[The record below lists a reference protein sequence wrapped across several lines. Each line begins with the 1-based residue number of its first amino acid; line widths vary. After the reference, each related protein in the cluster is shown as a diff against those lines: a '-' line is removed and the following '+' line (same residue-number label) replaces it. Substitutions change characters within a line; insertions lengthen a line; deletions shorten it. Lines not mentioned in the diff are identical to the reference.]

1 MNSVILATAGSEPGM
16 AFGVPALMAV
26 GASWCLTGAI
36 LGRAPKDG
44 LDTGMVQ
51 LGSAAVSIAVGL
63 VLSMVLLRP
72 EPVANRVLAA
82 TLGTYALAGALN
94 FAALQAMAA
103 GMQRGPNG
111 RVWGIMQSAQLFSF
125 LGGVVFFGDPL
136 TAPRIAGMALLVA
149 AIVLFARA
157 KGDGKGPGEGAPP
170 AGPGWRFW
178 AFLSLAICS
187 VQQNLVAAPSHFES
201 ARAVSPVLRAMA
213 SAAGTAA
220 ASLAALARNAGGGNA
235 AGVRAR
241 ASSLRRGRLWLYAG
255 GMQFFSLIFAYTL
268 LYPGM
273 DALGRAGAGA
283 LCWPILVGS
292 CVVAF
297 TAYSATV
304 LKEKTTRLHLL
315 AVAACLVGLFLLCQ

>member
-1 MNSVILATAGSEPGM
+1 MNFAILAATGAEPGM
-16 AFGVPALMAV
+16 AFGVPALMTV

-51 LGSAAVSIAVGL
+51 LGSALVSITVSLFLYAT
-63 VLSMVLLRP
+63 LLRP
-72 EPVANRVLAA
+72 APVSNHVLAA
-82 TLGTYALAGALN
+82 TLGTYAFAGALN

-125 LGGVVFFGDPL
+125 LGGVIFFGDPL
-136 TAPRIAGMALLVA
+136 TSPRIAGMALLVA

-157 KGDGKGPGEGAPP
+157 KGDGSGPAKNAPL

-178 AFLSLAICS
+178 AFLSLAICA
-187 VQQNLVAAPSHFES
+187 VQQNLAAAPSHFEA
-201 ARAVSPVLRAMA
+201 ARAVSPMLRAMA
-213 SAAGTAA
+213 SAAGAAA
-220 ASLAALARNAGGGNA
+220 ASIAALAWNARCGNA
-235 AGVRAR
+235 AGVRER
-241 ASSLRRGRLWLYAG
+241 TASLLRGRLWFYAG
-255 GMQFFSLIFAYTL
+255 GMQFFGLVFAYTL
-268 LYPGM
+268 QYPGM
-273 DALGRAGAGA
+273 DALGRVGAGA

-292 CVVAF
+292 CIVAF
-297 TAYSATV
+297 TAYSALV

-315 AVAACLVGLFLLCQ
+315 AVAACLTGLFLLCQ